1 MITQSNQ
8 GVTSLRLIQDF
19 GSGIEVIS
27 CMKMNFKK
35 SIIGLVLINVG
46 CQMAN
51 YKTNQN
57 DIERIRLHHSREI
70 LMSNPQSY
78 KKLKKFDNERKI
90 RKSIE
95 AYIESKNSKLDAEEI
110 AEALIQVSYDY
121 HYDPMFILSVI
132 TTESQFNPSTV
143 GKAGEIGLMQIKP
156 DTAEWIMKKYK
167 KPWKGR
173 AALFDPV
180 YNIQVGALYFKY
192 LKKTLKSD
200 SKLYIN
206 AYNVGINNLSR
217 YPASATVHYPYY
229 KKVVGNYLTI
239 YNKMSR

>member
-1 MITQSNQ
+1 MITQSNHR
-8 GVTSLRLIQDF
+8 VTGLILIQDF
-19 GSGIEVIS
+19 GSGIEVLS
-27 CMKMNFKK
+27 CMRLILKK
-35 SIIGLVLINVG
+35 AIYSILLMTVG

-51 YKTNQN
+51 NKTSRY

-70 LMSNPQSY
+70 LMANSQSY
-78 KKLKKFDNERKI
+78 KKLKKFHTEKKMRQ
-90 RKSIE
+90 SIE
-95 AYIESKNSKLDAEEI
+95 DYIEVSNSKLDADEI
-110 AEALIQVSYDY
+110 AEVLIQVSYDY

-132 TTESQFNPSTV
+132 TTESQFNPNTV

-167 KPWKGR
+167 KAWKGR
-173 AALFDPV
+173 EALFDPV

-206 AYNVGINNLSR
+206 AYNVGINNLNR
-217 YPASATVHYPYY
+217 YSASTTVHYPYY
-229 KKVVGNYLTI
+229 KKVVSNYLTI